1 MTKLMPGPGSYEPK
15 DYADVKNDRIYFL
28 SQNKSPQTRRFGTAQ
43 RLRIDKKKDYIP
55 GPGQYR
61 PPSEFGYLD
70 LLTSPRTS

>member
-1 MTKLMPGPGSYEPK
+1 MPGPGSYEPK

-55 GPGQYR
+55 GPG
-61 PPSEFGYLD
+61 
-70 LLTSPRTS
+70 